1 MMDVRWRDKAG
12 WIGAALAAGGVLFF
26 AGRLSSPAPADAPL
40 SIEPVAS
47 VPEGASS
54 QELKVHVVGL
64 VAKPGLYSMP
74 VGSRVQDAIDKAGG
88 PLKEADL
95 EMLNLAQKLEDGVQL
110 RVAAKGNEPVK
121 IEGLPEGSFGLV
133 GPMSTVPAPSGRTAP
148 STRSSSSSS
157 KAAKPAARSIS
168 LNTATASELDRLPG
182 VGPATAAKILEYRRE
197 HGGFSSVDELLA
209 VRGIGPKKL
218 ADIKPFVRL

>member
-1 MMDVRWRDKAG
+1 MDVRWRDKAG

-95 EMLNLAQKLEDGVQL
+95 EMLNLAQKLKQYQL

-157 KAAKPAARSIS
+157 EAAKPAARSIS

-182 VGPATAAKILEYRRE
+182 VGPASCCQDLGVSARARWVQLSGRTPRRPRHRAE
-197 HGGFSSVDELLA
+197 KAG
-209 VRGIGPKKL
+209 
-218 ADIKPFVRL
+218 